1 MKKILI
7 VDDSRTILKRLA
19 NSIHKQL
26 KLDVIQAE
34 SMSKCNEKLLK
45 YKTFDIALLDLN
57 LPDAQGSQII
67 DLVSKYDIPIIVLTG
82 NESNLTDEILKNPNV
97 IDYIIKDKS
106 FAIEQTINMTKRFI
120 NNGKYNVLIVDDS
133 KTYSQQI
140 EDICNKYNLKTIA
153 SHSAEEAL
161 EIIKN
166 NNEIKLVIVDYF
178 MPKMNG
184 LELTSELRKLYTMD
198 ELSIIAL
205 SGANEKYLI
214 PKFLKYGANDFIE
227 KSSSME
233 EIIARLMSNIN
244 TLELIEEIKDK
255 ANKDFL
261 TGLHNRRYLFD
272 IGKNIYEKS
281 KKEKL
286 SICTAILDIDNFKK
300 INDTYGHDIG
310 DIAIQTIANNLVKY
324 MPKNSILARLR
335 GEEFCVLVP
344 NIKNETIFKALDLLR
359 IATQDN
365 TLQIGDISFN
375 YTISIG
381 VTFKYGKNIDEMLKK
396 ADEALYMAKSSG
408 RNKIITA

>member
-34 SMSKCNEKLLK
+34 TMSKCHEKLLK

-205 SGANEKYLI
+205 SGANEKHLI

-324 MPKNSILARLR
+324 MPKNSILARLG